1 MKWFKY
7 ISPFFIV
14 VVILLLLPYVQ
25 VFEVIGQSSVIRG
38 AYLVEIVPPW
48 DTIDNGVADCV
59 INALSAAEET
69 NRALILKID
78 TYGGYLDAAM
88 RIGDAIYASK
98 VPVLVFVENKALS
111 AGTMIS
117 LPSDILALKKGSIV
131 GAMQPVQIDP
141 ATGSIQVINESK
153 VINPIL
159 EKAISYSRRAG
170 RNETAVRR
178 FVTESLTLS
187 DYDAVEYHVADY
199 VVADLDDM
207 VEKVRGRTIS
217 VGNTQFVI
225 DIGRGEIEYYTC
237 SIRSRAISLL
247 SNAYLSTILIT
258 IGLLATV
265 FALVSG
271 KIAVLPLSIGI
282 LLLGLISSGVNPNM
296 VAIFFILLG
305 TLLLALELF
314 VIPGFGIVGISG
326 IVLLALGFSLLP
338 VYIPAGY
345 APNPDAINAIRIFVG
360 TVSIVLGVFFGLMLF
375 KVVEAKRRKAV
386 EFTPKGK
393 VGRAIDDIYPGSIG
407 FVVVEGEYWR
417 ATSREYIEK
426 NTEVIVEEIDERG
439 VLVVRKK
446 T

>member
-1 MKWFKY
+1 MRGLRHT
-7 ISPFFIV
+7 SLFFITV
-14 VVILLLLPYVQ
+14 ALLLFLSQPQ
-25 VFEVIGQSSVIRG
+25 IFEVTGQSAVIRG
-38 AYLVEIVPPW
+38 AFLVEIAPPW
-48 DTIDNGVADCV
+48 DTIDIGVADCV
-59 INALSAAEET
+59 IDALRAAEET

-78 TYGGYLDAAM
+78 SYGGYLDPAM
-88 RIGDAIYASK
+88 RIGDAIFGSR
-98 VPVLVFVENKALS
+98 VPVLVLVENKALS

-117 LPSDILALKKGSIV
+117 LPSDVLALRKGSVI

-153 VINPIL
+153 IINPIV
-159 EKAISYSRRAG
+159 EKAILYSRRAG

-187 DYDAVEYHVADY
+187 DSDAVDYHVADY
-199 VVADLDDM
+199 VVADLNDM
-207 VEKVRGRTIS
+207 IERIRGRTIS
-217 VGNTQFVI
+217 VGDTQFVI
-225 DIGRGEIEYYTC
+225 DIRYGDIQYYTC

-247 SNAYLSTILIT
+247 SNTYLSGILVT
-258 IGLLATV
+258 IGLLATI

-282 LLLGLISSGVNPNM
+282 LLLGLISSGMNPNI
-296 VAIFFILLG
+296 VAVLFIFLG
-305 TLLLALELF
+305 ALLLALELF

-326 IVLLALGFSLLP
+326 IVLLTLGFSLLP

-345 APNPDAINAIRIFVG
+345 APNPDTINAVRIFVG
-360 TVSIVLGVFFGLMLF
+360 TVSIVLGVFFGLVLF
-375 KVVEAKRRKAV
+375 KIVEAKKQKAV
-386 EFTPKGK
+386 EFTPRGK
-393 VGRAIDDIYPGSIG
+393 AGRAVDDIYPGGIG

-426 NTEVIVEEIDERG
+426 NTEVIVEEVDERG
-439 VLVVRKK
+439 ILVVRKK